1 MIASDVEPVR
11 EFVQEG
17 SNIDL
22 TDHRKIEDLIKKIQR
37 KILSPPVQNVKRHNS
52 LEFLSIKACLK
63 KWHEVLDLGTKTVC
77 LTE

>member
-22 TDHRKIEDLIKKIQR
+22 TDHRKNEDLIKKTQL
-37 KILSPPVQNVKRHNS
+37 KILSPPVQNAKRHNS
-52 LEFLSIKACLK
+52 LEYLNKDVCLK